1 MGKYILKYEGKE
13 IELEDG
19 IYILGRSKECD
30 IRFQNESVSRK
41 HARLAIM
48 KDKLFVED
56 LGSSNGS
63 FINGK
68 LIREETI
75 VKPEDRLH
83 FGKVVVII
91 KKVQE
96 ETGEMVKCPSC
107 KTQVPA
113 NMSYCLQCGAP
124 LKEGI
129 PSAVGVGDS
138 TAQMDVKQEKAVADE
153 PDTHE
158 ATEEELRLPEEKK
171 AKEIKEKLSSPQQQF
186 QQPKA
191 TLQTP
196 AVAPQ
201 PTVKKQE
208 PIISSPEIP
217 KKGYDVKPSAQPIY
231 ADERVVMKPLKNE
244 PAGFWLRLAAYIIDG
259 IVVSIAN
266 LLIYAVIIGPYFLI
280 KGKDIF
286 LSKEIISSISFWRLF
301 ALASILAFAFSIYYL
316 LSGPAKKGGTIGK
329 RLLNLKIYTIE
340 GKSPIGWQVAF
351 LRLLG
356 YFLSG
361 LILCIGFLMI
371 AFRSDKRGLHDL
383 IAKTVVVKEKK

>member
-1 MGKYILKYEGKE
+1 MSKYILKYEGKE

-41 HARLAIM
+41 HAKLAIM
-48 KDKLFVED
+48 KDKIFLED

-68 LIREETI
+68 LIRGETI

-91 KKVQE
+91 KNVQE
-96 ETGEMVKCPSC
+96 ETGEMMKCPNC

-113 NMSYCLQCGAP
+113 NMSYCLQCGAA

-129 PSAVGVGDS
+129 TSAVGVGDS
-138 TAQMDVKQEKAVADE
+138 TAEMDVKQEKAVAEDS
-153 PDTHE
+153 DTHE
-158 ATEEELRLPEEKK
+158 AKEEELQLPEEKK
-171 AKEIKEKLSSPQQQF
+171 EKKIIKELSLT

-191 TLQTP
+191 NLRTSSIT
-196 AVAPQ
+196 PQ
-201 PTVKKQE
+201 PNVKK
-208 PIISSPEIP
+208 PDDIISSPEIL
-217 KKGYDVKPSAQPIY
+217 KKGYEVKTSAAEQIY
-231 ADERVVMKPLKNE
+231 VEQRVVMKPLKNKA
-244 PAGFWLRLAAYIIDG
+244 AGFWLRLTAYLIDVIILL
-259 IVVSIAN
+259 IAN
-266 LLIYAVIIGPYFLI
+266 FIICAILIGPYLLI

-286 LSKEIISSISFWRLF
+286 LNGEIISSITFWILL
-301 ALASILAFAFSIYYL
+301 ALAIIVIFAFSIYYV

-329 RLLNLKIYTIE
+329 RLLHLRIYTIE

-351 LRLLG
+351 IRLLG
-356 YFLSG
+356 YILSG
-361 LILCIGFLMI
+361 LILYIGFLMI

-383 IAKTVVVKEKK
+383 IAKTVVVKDQK